1 MAPKRSEKLM
11 GVLIIRVVIV
21 VVDVI
26 ERDTK
31 RDGDTQRLSL
41 CLNELQVAC
50 ISVCIC

>member
-1 MAPKRSEKLM
+1 M

-31 RDGDTQRLSL
+31 REDGDTQRLSL

-50 ISVCIC
+50 ISVCILCQILLNH